1 METSGIEVVRAPL
14 SEALWLLWYDQL
26 HQAGSPSGGAVSK
39 IIHQVESRFASKALG
54 LNSGEM
60 LQQCADLLKTTKR
73 ILGPAAPFEE
83 DLVALVRRADHLLGL
98 YAGGFGR
105 YRAAK
110 MLGQHGGAKGLIT
123 LASLYEN
130 TGTIINIRL
139 ADEALKQQLLPV
151 LTLTLD
157 ADMTETEQAK
167 IDNYVYALRAK
178 HGHDGMNFKA
188 RYTAAE

>member
-1 METSGIEVVRAPL
+1 
-14 SEALWLLWYDQL
+14 
-26 HQAGSPSGGAVSK
+26 
-39 IIHQVESRFASKALG
+39 
-54 LNSGEM
+54 
-60 LQQCADLLKTTKR
+60 
-73 ILGPAAPFEE
+73 
-83 DLVALVRRADHLLGL
+83 
-98 YAGGFGR
+98 
-105 YRAAK
+105 